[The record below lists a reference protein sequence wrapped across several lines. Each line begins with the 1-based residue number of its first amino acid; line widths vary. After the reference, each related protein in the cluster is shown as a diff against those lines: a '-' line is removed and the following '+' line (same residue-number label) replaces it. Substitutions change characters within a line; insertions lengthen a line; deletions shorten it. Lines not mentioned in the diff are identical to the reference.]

1 MRPPSIRFRD
11 FWIAGGNVSRAVRR
25 HKETVSDPGGTRVRA
40 DENVHPVVIL
50 PQTANLHLMQTGG
63 DGPAFVSRGCR
74 WRHPAPDN
82 LFSRRPRAAV
92 LAVSLPWLCS
102 GSSLR
107 KSAREETIYS
117 ARSMS
122 GLIGGKIRKRSGIGM
137 LSNRGILYQRWLKDQ
152 SEWRIPIETIR
163 NRGPR
168 LFATIR
174 FWLSYTTMPSQ
185 TAASISPCDYT
196 VLREAVADQVE
207 TLLLEMRTHLH
218 DWLPVLV
225 QEEAKTTAGAASE
238 RRMVVV

>member
-1 MRPPSIRFRD
+1 
-11 FWIAGGNVSRAVRR
+11 
-25 HKETVSDPGGTRVRA
+25 
-40 DENVHPVVIL
+40 
-50 PQTANLHLMQTGG
+50 
-63 DGPAFVSRGCR
+63 
-74 WRHPAPDN
+74 
-82 LFSRRPRAAV
+82 
-92 LAVSLPWLCS
+92 
-102 GSSLR
+102 
-107 KSAREETIYS
+107 
-117 ARSMS
+117 MS

-196 VLREAVADQVE
+196 AARGGHDQVE
-207 TLLLEMRTHLH
+207 TSLLEMRTHLH

-238 RRMVVV
+238 RRMVAV